1 MLFGIRQQ
9 LTALAVGVALTIVA
23 APPALAS
30 SLSVTAPPTA
40 QQGGQ
45 FKVHVSG
52 TADEPELAWTAFVQS
67 QPCPATFSE
76 AQSQPDAIKAFP
88 QGFQQGAFSFDFT
101 LSSIVGRPPGRALT
115 GTANVCS
122 YLYHQFTS
130 DQATV
135 ATAVN
140 AVRLIGAPS
149 SPFHFFGR
157 MSSSGDIRVS
167 ATCARGCA
175 LKVTYTSTVSGRSHT
190 VTHRL
195 RASNTPASVL
205 LRLDAK
211 TISLV
216 RKIRRAR
223 RGGPVKV
230 EVKVTA
236 TPPSGA
242 RVRATRVVKVT

>member
-1 MLFGIRQQ
+1 MRIV
-9 LTALAVGVALTIVA
+9 ALAIALTLMA
-23 APPALAS
+23 ASPAFAS
-30 SLSVTAPPTA
+30 SLTVTAPATA

-67 QPCPATFSE
+67 APCPATFTE
-76 AQSQPDAIKAFP
+76 AQSQPDSTMAFP
-88 QGFQQGAFSFDFT
+88 QGFQQGQAFSFDFT
-101 LSSIVGRPPGRALT
+101 LSSIAGRPPGHELT

-140 AVRLIGAPS
+140 AVRLIGKSS
-149 SPFHFFGR
+149 SPFHFFGH
-157 MSSSGDIRVS
+157 MSGSGDIRMS
-167 ATCARGCA
+167 ATCPKGCA
-175 LKVTYTSTVSGRSHT
+175 LKATYTSSAARGSRTVSRK
-190 VTHRL
+190 L
-195 RASNTPASVL
+195 RASSKPSSVP

-211 TISLV
+211 TVSLV
-216 RKIRRAR
+216 RKIRKKGH
-223 RGGPVKV
+223 GGPVKV

-236 TPPSGA
+236 TPPSGTPLHT
-242 RVRATRVVKVT
+242 TRVVKVT